1 MASFDKPSGT
11 YEQGEKSS
19 SFYHNQSDTERVQE
33 KIYQYFIERVKQE
46 KPDEVLAKFE
56 AIFLKFSGPVDR
68 EIKESLKYLIA
79 KNQQQKFQELIKRTC
94 YILINNWYVG
104 RYSECVQKLIAKLNE
119 VRQQD
124 FGGDDEEHICLHN
137 WLIKFLNSSDYQD
150 IKAVTQVTV
159 NQNWSD
165 RYKTYLLVSQYAN
178 PDNSWEHREVARN
191 LSQQLRDKYKF
202 ELAMYLSRS
211 ESASYPHKDLK
222 NPTHLGAEVITL
234 IKKAISTQSVSQ
246 SKVKADHFLEQ
257 VEPLKYGD
265 FKHKFYDYLMV
276 NVDSKHPFNVISS
289 RLDKML
295 NDLGNQWSD
304 RRMNANMIQRV
315 CNQTLEFLTMRSNGN
330 PSPNFTLS
338 MKHATHLTLAIILM
352 KVVLISPNSREHLDL
367 CISRIISY
375 YQNSDEQQCKI
386 VIQFLEVFNLVSTLF
401 TENIQ
406 YNLVSIKSEDGILP
420 SATELETSRLFS
432 QFQGLDLRQTNL
444 KGVNLK
450 KMDLTGADMREK
462 NLEGMSLIQL
472 DLRLV
477 NLAKANLSHAI
488 LNGSKL
494 AVANLKG
501 ANLQEASLVKADLR
515 RADLEEVNLSY
526 ASLTTAKLQRANLR
540 SACLIE
546 ANLMAASLEGCDLK
560 GADLSNANLESAK
573 LNQANLAHANLR
585 GVNLRNANLRGGN
598 LEGAHLEGADLRGAD
613 LQGANLKGANLYRA
627 NFYQANITEGNF
639 NGAKLRRVNFNRSDL
654 RDAELIRVDLS
665 KSRLR
670 SACLR
675 GANLSQS
682 NLKGADLTRAD
693 LSNVKFTGA
702 DLSCTLIRHANLSG
716 ADLRNAKLEKANLF
730 GSNTVGCIRNDV

>member
-1 MASFDKPSGT
+1 MASLEKPSGN
-11 YEQGEKSS
+11 YDPGEKSS
-19 SFYHNQSDTERVQE
+19 ALHYTQSDTEIVQE

-56 AIFLKFSGPVDR
+56 ALFLKFAGPIDR
-68 EIKESLKYLIA
+68 EIKQSFQYLIA

-104 RYSECVQKLIAKLNE
+104 RYSECVQKLITKLNE
-119 VRQQD
+119 VREQE
-124 FGGDDEEHICLHN
+124 FGGDEEHICLHN
-137 WLIKFLNSSDYQD
+137 WLIQFLDSSDYQD

-159 NQNWSD
+159 SQNWSD

-178 PDNSWEHREVARN
+178 PENSWEHREVARN
-191 LSQQLRDKYKF
+191 LSQKLRDTYKF

-211 ESASYPHKDLK
+211 ESSNYPQNDLK
-222 NPTHLGAEVITL
+222 NPTHLGSEVITL
-234 IKKAISTQSVSQ
+234 IKKAISTQSVSK
-246 SKVKADHFLEQ
+246 SKIKADQLLQE
-257 VEPLKYGD
+257 VEALKYRE
-265 FKHKFYDYLMV
+265 FKHKFYDYLIL
-276 NVDSKHPFNVISS
+276 NFDSKHPFNVISS

-304 RRMNANMIQRV
+304 RHINGNMIQIV
-315 CNQTLEFLTMRSNGN
+315 CNQTLEFLTIGSNGN

-352 KVVLISPNSREHLDL
+352 KVVLISANSREHLDL
-367 CISRIISY
+367 CISRIINY

-386 VIQFLEVFNLVSTLF
+386 VINFLEVFNLVSTLF

-406 YNLVSIKSEDGILP
+406 YNLVSIKSDDGTLP
-420 SATELETSRLFS
+420 APTVLETSRLFS
-432 QFQGLDLRQTNL
+432 QFQGQDLRQKNL

-450 KMDLTGADMREK
+450 TIDFKGADMREK
-462 NLEGMSLIQL
+462 NLKGMSLIKL

-501 ANLQEASLVKADLR
+501 ANMQEASLVKTDLR
-515 RADLEEVNLSY
+515 RADLEDVNLSY
-526 ASLTTAKLQRANLR
+526 ASLTTAQLQRANLR
-540 SACLIE
+540 SACLIK
-546 ANLMAASLEGCDLK
+546 ANLMAASLEGCDLQ
-560 GADLSNANLESAK
+560 GADLSNGNLESAK

-613 LQGANLKGANLYRA
+613 LQGANFKGANLHRA

-639 NGAKLRRVNFNRSDL
+639 NGANLRRVNFNRSDL

-670 SACLR
+670 SACLQ

-682 NLKGADLTRAD
+682 NLKGTDFTRAD
-693 LSNVKFTGA
+693 LSNAKFNGA
-702 DLSCTLIRHANLSG
+702 DLSFTLIRHANLSG
-716 ADLRNAKLEKANLF
+716 ADLTNAKLEKANLF